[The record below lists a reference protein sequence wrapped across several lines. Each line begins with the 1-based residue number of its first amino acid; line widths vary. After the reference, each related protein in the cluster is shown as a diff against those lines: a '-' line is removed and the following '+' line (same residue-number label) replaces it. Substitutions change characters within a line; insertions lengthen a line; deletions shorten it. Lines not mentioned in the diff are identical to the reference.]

1 MSRLSVLTREFRG
14 CAVNAKSLESV
25 FAVIRGGRG
34 RRVCLALVAA
44 ARFGGGLYHLFGSL
58 GVCGGGLIV
67 GTCEVF

>member
-1 MSRLSVLTREFRG
+1 MFSQLFG
-14 CAVNAKSLESV
+14 
-25 FAVIRGGRG
+25 GGRG